1 MGIDRQSS
9 IINRQ
14 SSIIRVLV
22 VEDTPVVQEFLVHI
36 LNSDPE
42 IQVIGTAN
50 NGEEAVEAV
59 KQKKPDV
66 ITMDI
71 NMPKMNGLN
80 ATRKIMETYPTPIVI
95 VSGSWDTKEVETTFR
110 AIEAGALACIQRP
123 AGVGH
128 PDHEATAK
136 ELVQTVKLMSE
147 VKVVKRWPHY
157 RKIAAAPVIPA
168 QAIVDIERI
177 PSETKIVA
185 IGAST
190 GGPPVLHTIL
200 SGLSKDFS
208 VPILIVQHMA
218 KGFTKGLVEWL
229 AQSTGF
235 PVHVAVDGE
244 YLLPGHAYIAP
255 NGLHMKVIAG
265 NRIALS
271 KDEPEEGLR
280 PSASYL
286 FRSVSNVFGK
296 NAVGILLTGMGKD
309 GAEELKLMKEKG
321 AVTIAQNKESSV
333 IFGMP
338 GEAVKLDGTT
348 YVLSP
353 DNIVEALKSL
363 TKKNIV
369 EVERL
374 KI

>member
-1 MGIDRQSS
+1 MIK
-9 IINRQ
+9 
-14 SSIIRVLV
+14 VLV
-22 VEDTPVVQEFLVHI
+22 VEDSPVVQEFLVHI
-36 LNSDPE
+36 LNSDPKV
-42 IQVIGTAN
+42 QVIGTAN
-50 NGEEAVEAV
+50 DGEDAVEAV
-59 KQKKPDV
+59 KHKKPDV

-71 NMPKMNGLN
+71 NMPKMNGLE
-80 ATRKIMETYPTPIVI
+80 ATRRIMETHPVPIVI

-110 AIEAGALACIQRP
+110 AMEAGALACIQRP
-123 AGVGH
+123 AGIGH

-147 VKVVKRWPHY
+147 VKVVKRWPHF
-157 RKIAAAPVIPA
+157 RQVAAAPVIPTTA
-168 QAIVDIERI
+168 VVDIERI
-177 PSETKIVA
+177 PAEIRIVA

-190 GGPPVLHTIL
+190 GGPPVLQTIL

-218 KGFTKGLVEWL
+218 KGFTKGLAEWL

-235 PVHVAVDGE
+235 PVHIAADGE

-255 NGLHMKVIAG
+255 DGFHMKVGAG
-265 NRIALS
+265 NQLALS
-271 KDEPEEGLR
+271 KDEPEDSLR

-296 NAVGILLTGMGKD
+296 NAVGVLLTGMGKD
-309 GAEELKLMKEKG
+309 GAEELRLMKEKG
-321 AVTIAQNKESSV
+321 AVTIAQDKGSSV

-338 GEAVKLDGTT
+338 GEAVKLDGAT

-353 DNIVEALKSL
+353 DKIVEALKSL

-369 EVERL
+369 RERGY
-374 KI
+374 KYE